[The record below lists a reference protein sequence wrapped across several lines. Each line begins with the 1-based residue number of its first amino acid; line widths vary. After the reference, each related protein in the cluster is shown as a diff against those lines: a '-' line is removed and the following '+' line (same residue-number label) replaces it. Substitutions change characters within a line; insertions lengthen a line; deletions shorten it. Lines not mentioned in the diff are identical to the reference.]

1 MMTALRSARLIDVSS
16 PYTHI
21 SIILLSDFWHHDGR
35 TLAAGLVQQPFRWV
49 GDPQSI
55 LHNGKGNYSCPSS
68 AAAGAAAT
76 TGCPSPPLSPAQ
88 ALEQVP
94 VAPGKTYLL
103 RVIGATSLSFL
114 DFAIEGHTLTVVE
127 ADGNYVIPYETT
139 HLPVNS
145 GERYGVLLRTRAP
158 QQPSPAQP
166 RSFWIA
172 TETRFRALNRGY
184 AVLQYTDNA
193 AVAGAVPDEL
203 VLPPTPAAEFAH
215 PGTWAP
221 EILDLQRQY
230 MTVLADNAP
239 PEAWEPL
246 RDQVYRRQ
254 AQAAIEWARGLRAGT
269 TLDVIPR
276 GGATRE
282 LRLVQHQCRASR
294 DGAEVYTP
302 YDPATE
308 TYLTRNNGNGYLR
321 CVGVWVSPV
330 HVCSARLAGRNLKT
344 QS

>member
-1 MMTALRSARLIDVSS
+1 MWNRMWSHHEIPR
-16 PYTHI
+16 PHPPPHTH
-21 SIILLSDFWHHDGR
+21 
-35 TLAAGLVQQPFRWV
+35 TQ
-49 GDPQSI
+49 
-55 LHNGKGNYSCPSS
+55 
-68 AAAGAAAT
+68 
-76 TGCPSPPLSPAQ
+76 
-88 ALEQVP
+88 
-94 VAPGKTYLL
+94 
-103 RVIGATSLSFL
+103 
-114 DFAIEGHTLTVVE
+114 
-127 ADGNYVIPYETT
+127 ADGNYVRPYETT

-158 QQPSPAQP
+158 QQPSLEQP

-184 AVLQYTDNA
+184 AVLQYTDSA
-193 AVAGAVPDEL
+193 AIAGAAPEEL

-221 EILDLQRQY
+221 GILDLQRQY
-230 MTVLADNAP
+230 MTMLADNAP

-276 GGATRE
+276 GGATQE
-282 LRLVQHQCRASR
+282 LRLVQHQCRASW

-308 TYLTRNNGNGYLR
+308 TYLTRNNGNGFLR
-321 CVGVWVSPV
+321 YVGVWFLPV
-330 HVCSARLAGRNLKT
+330 HV
-344 QS
+344 